1 MEVVRAVQIFDEGFV
16 SPNDR
21 PQRSVK
27 SLLSSVLSFYA
38 QRQFDGLVDDDG
50 DMLLFQYGIYDW
62 GLGPLFEVDLTRQ
75 FIEVERDD
83 DDEVLSQ
90 FRLTCFFEPTA
101 ELKALGSDD
110 KLCRDKSE
118 LGAFSVWVMAHPV
131 LAAVDGAERLRTEV
145 RWELV

>member
-1 MEVVRAVQIFDEGFV
+1 MEVVRAVQIFDEDFV

-21 PQRSVK
+21 TQLSVK

-38 QRQFDGLVDDDG
+38 QRQFEGLVNDDG

-62 GLGPLFEVDLTRQ
+62 GLGPLFEVDLARQ
-75 FIEVERDD
+75 FIEVERD

-90 FRLTCFFEPTA
+90 FRLTCFFEPTE

-110 KLCRDKSE
+110 KWCRDKSE